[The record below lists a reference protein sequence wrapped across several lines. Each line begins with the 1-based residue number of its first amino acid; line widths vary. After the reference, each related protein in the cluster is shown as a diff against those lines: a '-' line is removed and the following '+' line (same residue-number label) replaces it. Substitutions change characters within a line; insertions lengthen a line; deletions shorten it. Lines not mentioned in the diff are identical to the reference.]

1 MEIEKIYK
9 KAKVYGIPVIK
20 TESHKL
26 LSALVEKYKPKHIL
40 EIGTAVGYSGITI
53 LSATDGD
60 LVTIEHNKNFI
71 KQAKK
76 NFNKHNLSNRVKI
89 INGDCLVELARLVS
103 IPEYRGYFDFVFLD
117 GPKAQYDSMLEGL
130 LYLLKENGI
139 FLADNV
145 LFRGY
150 IAGENQAPTKRYKTI
165 IKRLNQFIENCKNNP
180 NLTDFELI
188 SLEDGL
194 IFAKKVQNE
203 K

>member
-26 LSALVEKYKPKHIL
+26 LSTLVKKYKPKHVL

-60 LVTIEHNKNFI
+60 LVTIEHNKDFI

-76 NFNKHNLSNRVKI
+76 NFADYNFSNRVTI
-89 INGDCLVELARLVS
+89 VNGDCLVELARMVNNPS
-103 IPEYRGYFDFVFLD
+103 YKGYFDFVFLD
-117 GPKAQYDSMLEGL
+117 GPKAQYDSMFEGL
-130 LYLLKENGI
+130 LYLLGDNGV

-150 IAGENQAPTKRYKTI
+150 TSGEIKAPTRRYKTI

-180 NLTDFELI
+180 NLTKFELI
-188 SLEDGL
+188 NIEDGL

>member
-9 KAKVYGIPVIK
+9 SAKVYGIPVIK

-26 LSALVEKYKPKHIL
+26 LSALVKKYKPKHVL

-53 LSATDGD
+53 LSTTDGD
-60 LVTIEHNKNFI
+60 LVTIEHNKDFI

-76 NFNKHNLSNRVKI
+76 NFADYNFSNRVTI
-89 INGDCLVELARLVS
+89 VNGDCLVELARMVNNPS
-103 IPEYRGYFDFVFLD
+103 YKGYFDFVFLD

-130 LYLLKENGI
+130 LYLLGDNGV

-150 IAGENQAPTKRYKTI
+150 TSGEIKAPTRRYKTI

-180 NLTDFELI
+180 NLTEFELI
-188 SLEDGL
+188 SIEDGL

>member
-1 MEIEKIYK
+1 MELENIYK
-9 KAKVYGIPVIK
+9 TAKVYGIPVIK
-20 TESHKL
+20 SESHKL
-26 LSALVEKYKPKHIL
+26 LNALIEKYKPMQIL

-53 LSATDGD
+53 LSSTDGT
-60 LVTIEHNKNFI
+60 LTTIEHNKNFI

-76 NFNKHNLSNRVKI
+76 NFTKCKLINRVKI
-89 INGDCLVELARLVS
+89 IEGDCLVEIARLIS
-103 IPEYRGYFDFVFLD
+103 NPEYKNYFDFIFLD
-117 GPKAQYDSMLEGL
+117 GPKAQYDSMLDGL
-130 LYLLKENGI
+130 LYLLKPNGI

-150 IAGENQAPTKRYKTI
+150 IAGKNTAPTRRYKTI
-165 IKRLNQFIENCKNNP
+165 IKRLNQFIENCKNHK

-188 SLEDGL
+188 NIEDGL

>member
-26 LSALVEKYKPKHIL
+26 LSALVKKYKPKHVL

-53 LSATDGD
+53 LSSTAGD
-60 LVTIEHNKNFI
+60 LVTIEHNKDFI
-71 KQAKK
+71 KQAKN
-76 NFNKHNLSNRVKI
+76 NFSKHGVSERVKI
-89 INGDCLVELARLVS
+89 ITGDCLVELTRMVNN
-103 IPEYRGYFDFVFLD
+103 PKYKEYFDFIFLD
-117 GPKAQYDSMLEGL
+117 GPKAQYDSMLDGL
-130 LYLLKENGI
+130 IYLLKPNGV

-150 IAGENQAPTKRYKTI
+150 ISGENTAPTRRYKTI
-165 IKRLNQFIENCKNNP
+165 IKRLNHFIENCKNHKI
-180 NLTDFELI
+180 LTEFELI

-194 IFAKKVQNE
+194 IFAKKVQDE

>member
-9 KAKVYGIPVIK
+9 NAKVYGIPIIK
-20 TESHKL
+20 SESHKL
-26 LSALVEKYKPKHIL
+26 LSALVEKHKPKHVL

-53 LSATDGD
+53 LSATDGN
-60 LVTIEHNKNFI
+60 LVTIEHNKDFI

-76 NFNKHNLSNRVKI
+76 NFENYNFSNRVKI
-89 INGDCLVELARLVS
+89 IDGDCLVELARLVND
-103 IPEYRGYFDFVFLD
+103 PKYQGYFDFIFLD

-130 LYLLKENGI
+130 IYLLANNGI

-150 IAGENQAPTKRYKTI
+150 TSGEIKAPTRRYKTI
-165 IKRLNQFIENCKNNP
+165 IKRLNQFIENCKNNQ

-188 SLEDGL
+188 TIEDGL
-194 IFAKKVQNE
+194 IFAKKVRNE